1 MATTLQEFGFTI
13 IIALQHLSPA
23 LDGAMHSLSFLG
35 TIEFYLLI
43 IPFIYWTVDSRV
55 GIRLLLILIT
65 VDVLSSALKLLFHE
79 PRPYWLGRVLGL
91 TGETSYALPS
101 SHASASMAVWAYL
114 AYRLNKKWLWI
125 LAGVVVLG
133 IGLSRLYLGVHFPH
147 DVLLGWLVGAL
158 VVWIFVRNEAPVA
171 AWAAQQR
178 ITTQIGVG
186 FAMSLAVILLGQ
198 LVQVWI
204 SPILDPPAW
213 GSFATQARTP
223 SYSFTDAG
231 ALFGAV
237 AGYVLMKRYAPFL
250 TRASLVKRF
259 GRYAL
264 GMVCALPVY
273 IGLDFAFA
281 LIAPDETM
289 LGYALR
295 YVRYA
300 TLTFMLTFI
309 APWVFIKIGLA
320 ERQAVESV
328 QKATQVAAAEP
339 GI

>member
-1 MATTLQEFGFTI
+1 L
-13 IIALQHLSPA
+13 
-23 LDGAMHSLSFLG
+23 
-35 TIEFYLLI
+35 
-43 IPFIYWTVDSRV
+43 
-55 GIRLLLILIT
+55 
-65 VDVLSSALKLLFHE
+65 
-79 PRPYWLGRVLGL
+79 
-91 TGETSYALPS
+91 
-101 SHASASMAVWAYL
+101 
-114 AYRLNKKWLWI
+114 